1 MGKSQ
6 HIQGLKGTKFSQQ
19 LRGVN
24 LEQVLIVAIDAAK
37 LHQKA
42 LICNYF
48 GDVIEKPFFF
58 SVSQSGMKIFYDAI
72 ETAIRDTGAVRLFLG
87 IEATGHYYEDIVRLM
102 AKQGYHVQ
110 ILNAYTT
117 FEERASALSWCKTDD
132 LDLVAIAIAHALRN
146 NKATEYRLA
155 EGLQR
160 QLRVL
165 TRTRRSEIRKRST
178 LRMEIRN
185 LLDIVWREYQGYAEH
200 QNGRARKVKVF
211 SDLWGKASLY
221 IMEHYPHPSL
231 VLRLGEEG
239 LRMLSIQH
247 NLKLR
252 TSAIRK
258 LLHIA
263 SESLAPD
270 EQTLRT
276 ELMLLRMKL
285 QDLCAFD
292 AKVSALEKEIE
303 SLLLQ
308 TDGRLLLTVP
318 GLGVSTASELYT
330 EIGNVHDYQHA
341 GQLIKKAGTNPIVK
355 QSGGG
360 AGSYRKIS
368 KQGNTH
374 LRYVAYLAGRSLC
387 LHNEELRPFYERLK
401 SRGKHERAAYVAMG
415 NKMLKIAFAMLRD
428 KQPFRSTKS
437 SYRLVQEINK
447 KLTYNCMLTSNAV

>member
-24 LEQVLIVAIDAAK
+24 LEQVLVVAIDAAK

-58 SVSQSGMKIFYDAI
+58 SVSQSGMKILYDAI

-87 IEATGHYYEDIVRLM
+87 IEATGHYYEDIVRQM
-102 AKQGYHVQ
+102 AMHGYHVQ

-117 FEERASALSWCKTDD
+117 SEERASALSWCKTDD
-132 LDLVAIAIAHALRN
+132 LDLVAIAHALRN
-146 NKATEYRLA
+146 NKATESRLA

-160 QLRVL
+160 QLRTL
-165 TRTRRSEIRKRST
+165 TRARRSEIRKRST
-178 LRMEIRN
+178 LRMEIRT
-185 LLDIVWREYQGYAEH
+185 LLDIVWREYQGFAEH
-200 QNGRARKVKVF
+200 QNGRARKIKVF
-211 SDLWGKASLY
+211 SDLWGKASLFF
-221 IMEHYPHPSL
+221 MEHYPHPAL
-231 VLRLGEEG
+231 VLQLGEDG
-239 LRMLSIQH
+239 LRKLSVQH

-252 TSAIRK
+252 TTAIRK

-263 SESLAPD
+263 KESLAPD
-270 EQTLRT
+270 EQTLRP
-276 ELMLLRMKL
+276 ELMLLHMKL
-285 QDLCAFD
+285 QDLRAFD
-292 AKVSALEKEIE
+292 VKIATLDREIE

-318 GLGVSTASELYT
+318 GLGVSTASELYS
-330 EIGNVHDYQHA
+330 EIGNVSDYQHA

-355 QSGGG
+355 QTGGS

-368 KQGNTH
+368 KQGNSH
-374 LRYVAYLAGRSLC
+374 LRYVTYLAGRSLC
-387 LHNEELRPFYERLK
+387 LHNEDLKPFYERLK
-401 SRGKHERAAYVAMG
+401 SRGKHERAIFVAMG

-428 KQPFRSTKS
+428 TQPFHSS
-437 SYRLVQEINK
+437 MPSYRLLQEINK
-447 KLTYNCMLTSNAV
+447 KLTFNCMVTSSPA

>member
-24 LEQVLIVAIDAAK
+24 LEQVLIVSIDAAK

-58 SVSQSGMKIFYDAI
+58 SVSQSGMKFLYDTI
-72 ETAIRDTGAVRLFLG
+72 EKAIRDTGAVRLFLG
-87 IEATGHYYEDIVRLM
+87 IEATGHYYEDIVRQM
-102 AKQGYHVQ
+102 AVHGYHVQ

-117 FEERASALSWCKTDD
+117 SEERASALSWCKTDD
-132 LDLVAIAIAHALRN
+132 LDLVAIAHAIRN
-146 NKATEYRLA
+146 NKATESRLT

-165 TRTRRSEIRKRST
+165 TRAKRSEIRKRSS
-178 LRMEIRN
+178 LRMEIRTI
-185 LLDIVWREYQGYAEH
+185 LDIVWREYQGYAEH
-200 QNGRARKVKVF
+200 QNERAKKIKVF
-211 SDLWGKASLY
+211 SDLWGKASLFF
-221 IMEHYPHPSL
+221 MEHYPHPAL
-231 VLRLGEEG
+231 VLQLGENG
-239 LRMLSIQH
+239 LRKLSIQH

-252 TSAIRK
+252 TTAIRK
-258 LLHIA
+258 LLHVA
-263 SESLAPD
+263 KESLASD
-270 EQTLRT
+270 AQTLRP
-276 ELMLLRMKL
+276 ELMVLRMKL
-285 QDLCAFD
+285 QDLRAFD
-292 AKVSALEKEIE
+292 TKIITLEQEIE
-303 SLLLQ
+303 NLLLQ
-308 TDGRLLLTVP
+308 TDGRLFLTVP
-318 GLGVSTASELYT
+318 GLGVSLAAELYA
-330 EIGNVHDYQHA
+330 EIGNSLDYQHA

-374 LRYVAYLAGRSLC
+374 LRYVTYLAGRSLC
-387 LHNEELRPFYERLK
+387 LHNEDLKPFYERLK
-401 SRGKHERAAYVAMG
+401 SRGKHERASFVAMG

-428 KQPFRSTKS
+428 KQPFHS
-437 SYRLVQEINK
+437 SKASCRLIQEVNK
-447 KLTYNCMLTSNAV
+447 KLNFNCMVTTKAA

>member
-6 HIQGLKGTKFSQQ
+6 HIQGFKGTKFSQQ

-58 SVSQSGMKIFYDAI
+58 SVSQSGMQILYDAI
-72 ETAIRDTGAVRLFLG
+72 EKAIRDTGAVRLFLG
-87 IEATGHYYEDIVRLM
+87 IEATGHYYEDIVRQM

-132 LDLVAIAIAHALRN
+132 LDLVAIAHALRN
-146 NKATEYRLA
+146 NKATESRLA

-165 TRTRRSEIRKRST
+165 TRARRSEIRKRSI
-178 LRMEIRN
+178 LRMEIRTIM
-185 LLDIVWREYQGYAEH
+185 DVVWREFQGFAEH
-200 QNGRARKVKVF
+200 HNGRVRKVKVF
-211 SDLWGKASLY
+211 SDLWGKASLFF
-221 IMEHYPHPSL
+221 MEHYPHPAA
-231 VLRLGEEG
+231 VCKLGETG
-239 LRMLSIQH
+239 LRKLSIQH

-258 LLHIA
+258 LLHVA
-263 SESLAPD
+263 EQSLVSD
-270 EQTLRT
+270 EQTLRP

-285 QDLCAFD
+285 QDLRAFD
-292 AKVSALEKEIE
+292 AKISVLEKEVE

-318 GLGVSTASELYT
+318 GLGVSTAAELYA
-330 EIGNVHDYQHA
+330 EIGDVSHYRHA

-355 QSGGG
+355 QTGGG
-360 AGSYRKIS
+360 AGSYGKIS
-368 KQGNTH
+368 KQGNDH

-387 LHNEELRPFYERLK
+387 LHNEDLKPFYERLR
-401 SRGKHERAAYVAMG
+401 SRGKHERAAFVAMG
-415 NKMLKIAFAMLRD
+415 NKMLKVAFAMLRD
-428 KQPFRSTKS
+428 GQPFRSSKP
-437 SYRLVQEINK
+437 SYQLAKEVNK
-447 KLTYNCMLTSNAV
+447 KLQFNCLIVPSAA

>member
-58 SVSQSGMKIFYDAI
+58 SVSQSGMKLLYDTI
-72 ETAIRDTGAVRLFLG
+72 ERAIRDTEAVRLFLG
-87 IEATGHYYEDIVRLM
+87 IEATGHYYEDIVRQM
-102 AKQGYHVQ
+102 TMHGYHVQ

-117 FEERASALSWCKTDD
+117 SEERASALSWCKTDD
-132 LDLVAIAIAHALRN
+132 LDLVAIAHAIRN
-146 NKATEYRLA
+146 NKATEYRLT

-165 TRTRRSEIRKRST
+165 TRAKRSEIRKRSS

-185 LLDIVWREYQGYAEH
+185 ILDIVWREYQGYAEH
-200 QNGRARKVKVF
+200 QNGRAKKIKVF

-221 IMEHYPHPSL
+221 FMEYYPHPAL
-231 VLRLGEEG
+231 VLQLGEMG
-239 LRMLSIQH
+239 LRKLSVQH

-252 TSAIRK
+252 TNAIGK
-258 LLHIA
+258 LLHVA
-263 SESLAPD
+263 KESLASD
-270 EQTLRT
+270 VQTLRP
-276 ELMLLRMKL
+276 ELMVLRMKL
-285 QDLCAFD
+285 QDLRAFD
-292 AKVSALEKEIE
+292 AKINTLDNEIE
-303 SLLLQ
+303 NLLLQ
-308 TDGRLLLTVP
+308 TDGSLLFTVP
-318 GLGVSTASELYT
+318 GLGVSLAAELYA
-330 EIGNVHDYQHA
+330 EIGNVLDYQHA

-374 LRYVAYLAGRSLC
+374 LRYVTYLAGRSLC
-387 LHNEELRPFYERLK
+387 LHNEDLKPFYERLR
-401 SRGKHERAAYVAMG
+401 SRGKHERATFVAMG

-428 KQPFRSTKS
+428 KQPFHS
-437 SYRLVQEINK
+437 SKPAYRLVQEINK
-447 KLTYNCMLTSNAV
+447 KLAFNCMITSSAA